1 MNELLFTPASLLD
14 LLRQLDELSE
24 YNISVEE
31 VPGSTIQINIGDSTY
46 SIDTQSATDVVVDR
60 DVVEDVAD
68 VNSDTYSEL
77 SEGDVDVEFG
87 EEIESGL
94 IKEVAKT
101 LLVGGLVRLTNK
113 LLGKDRKNTRGDER
127 E

>member
-31 VPGSTIQINIGDSTY
+31 IPGSAIQINIGDSTY
-46 SIDTQSATDVVVDR
+46 SIDTKSATDVVVDKE
-60 DVVEDVAD
+60 VVEDVAD

-87 EEIESGL
+87 EVVESGL

-113 LLGKDRKNTRGDER
+113 LLSKDRKNTRGDER
-127 E
+127 G

>member
-31 VPGSTIQINIGDSTY
+31 IPGSAIQINIGESTY
-46 SIDTQSATDVVVDR
+46 SIDTKSATDVVVDKE
-60 DVVEDVAD
+60 VVEDVAD

-87 EEIESGL
+87 EVVESGL

-113 LLGKDRKNTRGDER
+113 LLSKDRKNTRGDER
-127 E
+127 G